1 MLQPLKPFKFLALAV
16 FFSLLAGLFTGAAPA
31 GAEGIHISVDGR
43 ELALDEPPIIQD
55 GHVLAP
61 VRALAEALQATVTW
75 NEGTSEVIITGPRMT
90 LKMVADSRDVYRNK
104 ERLSLAVPVQ
114 IRNGRVLAPVRFLA
128 ESLGAEVSW
137 NAITLTVAITTPS
150 PALAERVYAAP
161 FPARVAFTSG
171 GILYLLEG
179 SHAGAAPVQVT
190 KEDTVATILGWSYDG
205 RWLAF
210 TLREKQEE
218 GAAKPYLWVV
228 RADGSDAFQV
238 DPRPVLVE
246 AAWSPVANI
255 LAYTTQGPG
264 GGYAPDMNLK
274 LAAIQDDASARI
286 KNLLPDGSE
295 RVEDF
300 SWAPDGKSLAIS
312 LPRTENKPLR
322 IDRLTLA
329 GERHNLLTL
338 GEAGTAV
345 DEIYFSYAIGLKW
358 SPNGR
363 YLAYYLHYNAASLST
378 DGVPLQ
384 VLDLDNPS
392 RSLNLGTC
400 LPYRQWLAW
409 SPYGNKL
416 AFIQGSGR
424 EATAN
429 KRLCIVTLP
438 EGNIDFYDQ
447 PGRVDSQPLWLP
459 APDDGVLFCRGLET
473 TDWEGK
479 QLSGVL
485 VSDHRIWLAT
495 GDGQARPLTASTPD
509 NADYYPSIS
518 PDGQDLYFL
527 RLDPSQGGS
536 LYRQPLDGGP
546 AVELVRNLGGTA
558 GYYGNYYPAWISIY
572 HLDKKIKATGKL
584 VVSNVE
590 GRHFELETGT
600 GRLVL
605 LPEEG
610 STGVAKD
617 LEKYAGQVVMVIGT
631 LTNESNIYMR
641 GAIMRV
647 NSVMPVQSP
656 TPANNNEENLVAG
669 IDSFTIAPPDLV
681 IKGKKLARV
690 EIWAVPTGTGITEK
704 DYTLLGQA
712 TRQAAAGGEEVWTFP
727 IPRTTILATEIFAIG
742 YDEQGRKAGKISLPG
757 TGVTA
762 LNKALGTIGN

>member
-1 MLQPLKPFKFLALAV
+1 MLQLLKPVKPLTLAV
-16 FFSLLAGLFTGAAPA
+16 LFCLLAGLFPGVAPA
-31 GAEGIHISVDGR
+31 GTEGIPIFVNGQ
-43 ELALDEPPIIQD
+43 ELNLDEPAIIQD

-75 NEGTSEVIITGPRMT
+75 NEGTREVIITGPQMT
-90 LKMVADSRDVYRNK
+90 LKMVAGSRDVYRNK

-137 NAITLTVAITTPS
+137 NAITLTIAITIPS
-150 PALAERVYAAP
+150 PPVAERVYAAP
-161 FPARVAFTSG
+161 IPARLAFTSG

-179 SHAGAAPVQVT
+179 SQDGAAPVQVT
-190 KEDTVATILGWSYDG
+190 KEDTVATILGWSHDG
-205 RWLAF
+205 RWLAYL
-210 TLREKQEE
+210 LREKQEDE
-218 GAAKPYLWVV
+218 AARPYLWVV
-228 RADGSDAFQV
+228 RADGSDALQV
-238 DPRPVLVE
+238 DPRPVLVD

-255 LAYTTQGPG
+255 LAYSTQGPG

-274 LAAIQDDASARI
+274 LAAIKDDGVQITA
-286 KNLLPDGSE
+286 LLPDGSE
-295 RVEDF
+295 VVEDF
-300 SWAPDGKSLAIS
+300 AWTPDGQALAVS
-312 LPRTENKPLR
+312 LPRTEDQPLR

-329 GERHNLLTL
+329 GGRHNLLTL

-345 DEIYFSYAIGLKW
+345 DEIYFSYATGLTW

-363 YLAYYLHYNAASLST
+363 YLAYYLHFNAASLSA
-378 DGVPLQ
+378 DGVPFE
-384 VLDLDNPS
+384 VLDLDNPG

-400 LPYRQWLAW
+400 LPNRRWLAW
-409 SPYGNKL
+409 SPDGNKL
-416 AFIQGSGR
+416 AFIHGSGR
-424 EATAN
+424 EATTN
-429 KRLCIVTLP
+429 KHLGIVTLP
-438 EGNIDFYDQ
+438 EGQIDYYDQ
-447 PGRVDSQPLWLP
+447 PGLVDSQPLWLP
-459 APDDGVLFCRGLET
+459 APDDGVLICRGLET
-473 TDWEGK
+473 TSREN
-479 QLSGVL
+479 QQPGVL
-485 VSDHRIWLAT
+485 VRHQRIWLAEN
-495 GDGQARPLTASTPD
+495 GGQARPLTTGDPGT
-509 NADYYPSIS
+509 ADYYPSVS
-518 PDGQDLYFL
+518 PDGRDLYFL
-527 RLDPSQGGS
+527 RLESTNSCS

-572 HLDKKIKATGKL
+572 YPAKKIKATGKL
-584 VVSNVE
+584 VVGNVE
-590 GRHFELETGT
+590 GCHFELETGE

-631 LTNESNIYMR
+631 LTNEPNIYMR

-690 EIWAVPTGTGITEK
+690 EIWAVPTGTGVTEK

-712 TRQAAAGGEEVWTFP
+712 TKQVETGGQQVWTFT
-727 IPRTTILATEIFAIG
+727 IPRTTIMATEIFARG
-742 YDEQGRKAGKISLPG
+742 YNEQGREAGRISLPV

-762 LNKALGTIGN
+762 LNEALGTMDN